1 MSVSKCAINLPKR
14 VSCCPL
20 FPNTT
25 ARKCMIHMAIML
37 GLFPTLADTSDKG
50 TMSLGG
56 WENDFLR
63 LDFEFSGHQE
73 EVAEI
78 VFL

>member
-1 MSVSKCAINLPKR
+1 
-14 VSCCPL
+14 
-20 FPNTT
+20 
-25 ARKCMIHMAIML
+25 ML